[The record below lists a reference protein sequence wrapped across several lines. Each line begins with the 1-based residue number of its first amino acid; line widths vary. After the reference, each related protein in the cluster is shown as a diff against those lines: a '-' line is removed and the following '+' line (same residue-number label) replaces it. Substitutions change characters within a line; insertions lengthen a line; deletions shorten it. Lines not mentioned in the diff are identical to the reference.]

1 MYLGGEGVKFD
12 ISVLVGKTDTY
23 TIEFWFKA
31 DVKNFET
38 KTQDRTFLF
47 MMNGRD
53 EGIAEN

>member
-12 ISVLVGKTDTY
+12 ISILVGKTDTY

-31 DVKNFET
+31 DVEKFSE

-47 MMNGRD
+47 MMNGRR
-53 EGIAEN
+53 EGISD